1 MQCSLRRLE
10 DFPPVKDVDDGY
22 TPGKIQFNFKV
33 NEWGESL
40 GLTTIE
46 VGRQLRNAYQG
57 AIALRQQ
64 RGNNEVT
71 VRVRLP
77 EEQRSS
83 EFNIESLLITTP
95 AGVFVPLKEIATV
108 DRGRAYTSINRR
120 DGRRTVTVSADV
132 APIGD
137 SPIILA
143 ALNKTM
149 LPELAATFPGL
160 SYGYTGRQAD
170 RKEGVEGLL
179 SGFLFAL
186 GGIYFLLA
194 IPFRSYLQPMVVM
207 IAIPFGI
214 IGAVF
219 GHMIMDYHLS
229 LMSMMGMVAL
239 SGVVVNDSLVLVD
252 YANKQQRKR
261 NNPTAGNK
269 RSGNPP
275 FSASTAHHPDHLR
288 RPGSDDL

>member
-1 MQCSLRRLE
+1 MLESVYAIINDNMVEINANLTPPTVRPLSTEAVTTLWRQTTGPIIGLQSLRYESDRGGPGSGASLSVELSHRDIAILDQASAALAARLE
-10 DFPPVKDVDDGY
+10 DFAQVKDVDDGY

-57 AIALRQQ
+57 AVALRQQ

-77 EEQRSS
+77 EKQRSS

-108 DRGRAYTSINRR
+108 ERGRAYTSISRR

-137 SPIILA
+137 SPIIFA
-143 ALNKTM
+143 ALNKTI
-149 LPELAATFPGL
+149 LPELAATYSGPELQLHGP
-160 SYGYTGRQAD
+160 TG
-170 RKEGVEGLL
+170 
-179 SGFLFAL
+179 
-186 GGIYFLLA
+186 
-194 IPFRSYLQPMVVM
+194 
-207 IAIPFGI
+207 
-214 IGAVF
+214 
-219 GHMIMDYHLS
+219 
-229 LMSMMGMVAL
+229 
-239 SGVVVNDSLVLVD
+239 
-252 YANKQQRKR
+252 
-261 NNPTAGNK
+261 
-269 RSGNPP
+269 
-275 FSASTAHHPDHLR
+275 
-288 RPGSDDL
+288 